1 MKQLVF
7 TTALVILLCAATMA
21 QQVSGTVT
29 DKTGKPLDGATVTLI
44 KAKDDAIVK
53 RTASKMGKFEFAAF
67 EADSFRVLV
76 SYTGFESAN
85 SPVFFAGKDAV
96 VLAPIHLVE
105 ISAALQTVV
114 VTARKPMVEVK
125 ADKTIVNVEGTVNA
139 IGSNGLDLLRKSPG
153 VVVDNDDQL
162 SLNGKTGV
170 QVYIDGKP
178 SPLSSQD
185 LANYLKSLNSA
196 QVEAIELIHNP
207 TAQYEA
213 AGTAGII
220 NIRLKKNKFKGFTG
234 TITAGMSSGH
244 YTRFEQG
251 LSISYRNNRINL
263 FGMYNGNAGSTGMDF
278 NLYRVIR
285 DTAFDQKSKLEFKNR
300 NQSFKAG
307 LDYTISK
314 KSSMGVL
321 LNGSLATPTLENFT
335 RTPILSLS
343 NSKAVR
349 ILNAANINDMDNRNL
364 NTNLWYSY
372 KDSVGRSLMVNA
384 DHGYYKLQQ
393 EQWQPNQYWDAEEKE
408 PLHTI
413 NYRMES
419 PTTISI
425 YSLKADYEQ
434 ALGKGHLGLGGK
446 IGYVNTDNI
455 FDQYRGS
462 GEQLNWDSAGS
473 SRFKYTETIN
483 ALYAKY
489 SREFT
494 RYGIQAGLRMEH
506 TSWETELSGTG
517 RERRNYLDFFP
528 TLSIN
533 YTASSTHKLVLAY
546 NRRIDRPV
554 YKDLNPFEYRINE
567 YTFHRGSTNLQPQY
581 SNTISLTH
589 TFKQRLNTS
598 LSYSHIS
605 DVIGQVVDTAS
616 GTKGFL
622 SKRNLSTQNLVNLNI
637 SFPFQYKAYSLYVN
651 LNSYYTQFRASYGE
665 GRAINLNRW
674 ASNIVLQNTIRLGKG
689 WNAELSGFYSTPSIW
704 QGSMKADAIWSMDAG
719 LQKQMMK
726 GKMSIRASVSD
737 LFNTLKFKAQSDF
750 AGQQIWVMGKQE
762 TRQFKLSLSYRFGN
776 NKLKALR
783 QNLGGAEEESKRV
796 QSSGLLH

>member
-1 MKQLVF
+1 MKQLIF
-7 TTALVILLCAATMA
+7 TSVLVILLCVATIA

-29 DKTGKPLDGATVTLI
+29 DKTGKALDGATVALI
-44 KAKDDAIVK
+44 KAKDAAIVK
-53 RTASKMGKFEFAAF
+53 RTASELGKFEFNAF
-67 EADSFRVLV
+67 EADSFRVLI
-76 SYTGFESAN
+76 SYTGFEAAY
-85 SPVFFAGKDAV
+85 SPVFFAGKDPV
-96 VLAPIHLVE
+96 VLAPIRLAE
-105 ISAALQTVV
+105 IAAALHTVV
-114 VTARKPMVEVK
+114 VSARKPIVEVK

-162 SLNGKTGV
+162 SLNGKSGV
-170 QVYIDGKP
+170 QIYIDGKP
-178 SPLSSQD
+178 SLLSSQD

-207 TAQYEA
+207 TSQYEA

-220 NIRLKKNKFKGFTG
+220 NIRLKKNKSKGFTG

-251 LSISYRNNRINL
+251 LSISYRNNSINL

-307 LDYTISK
+307 VDYTISK
-314 KSSMGVL
+314 KSSIGL
-321 LNGSLATPTLENFT
+321 LVNGSLATPTLENYT
-335 RTPILSLS
+335 RTPILNLT

-372 KDSVGRSLMVNA
+372 KDSVGKSLMVNA

-393 EQWQPNQYWDAEEKE
+393 QQWQPNHYWDAEEKE
-408 PLHTI
+408 PIHTV
-413 NYRMES
+413 NYQIES

-434 ALGKGHLGLGGK
+434 ALGKGRLGLGGK
-446 IGYVNTDNI
+446 IGHVNTDNI
-455 FDQYRGS
+455 FNQYRGS
-462 GEQLNWDSAGS
+462 GEQLNWDSAAS
-473 SRFKYTETIN
+473 SRFKYTETIK
-483 ALYAKY
+483 ALYAKF

-494 RYGIQAGLRMEH
+494 RYGIQAGVRMEH
-506 TSWETELSGTG
+506 TAWKTELSGSG
-517 RERRNYLDFFP
+517 RNSRNYLDFFP
-528 TLSIN
+528 NLSIS
-533 YTASSTHKLVLAY
+533 YTAGSNHKLLLAY
-546 NRRIDRPV
+546 SRRIDRPV

-567 YTFHRGSTNLQPQY
+567 YTFHRGSTSLQPQY
-581 SNTISLTH
+581 SNTVSLTH

-616 GTKGFL
+616 ETKGFL

-689 WNAELSGFYSTPSIW
+689 WNAELSGFYTTPSIW

-719 LQKQMMK
+719 LQKQMLK

-737 LFNTLKFKAQSDF
+737 LFNTLKFKASSDF

-776 NKLKALR
+776 NKLKAVP
-783 QNLGGAEEESKRV
+783 QNQGGAEEESKRV
-796 QSSGLLH
+796 QSNVLGN

>member
-1 MKQLVF
+1 MKQLIF
-7 TTALVILLCAATMA
+7 TSALVLLFCAATMA
-21 QQVSGTVT
+21 QRISGSVT
-29 DKTGKPLDGATVTLI
+29 DKAGKALDGATVSLI
-44 KAKDDAIVK
+44 KAKDKAFVK
-53 RTASKMGKFEFAAF
+53 LEVSKLGNYEFVVF
-67 EADSFRVLV
+67 EADSFLVQV
-76 SYTGFESAN
+76 SYTGFELAS
-85 SPVFFAGKDAV
+85 SPVFFAGKEPV
-96 VLAPIHLVE
+96 VLAPIRMVE
-105 ISAALQTVV
+105 MPAALQTVV

-139 IGSNGLDLLRKSPG
+139 IGSTGLDLLRKSPG

-178 SPLSSQD
+178 SPLSAQD

-220 NIRLKKNKFKGFTG
+220 NIRLKKNKSKGFTG

-244 YTRFEQG
+244 YTRHEQG

-263 FGMYNGNAGSTGMDF
+263 FGMYNGTAGSTGMDF

-300 NQSFKAG
+300 NQSFKTG
-307 LDYTISK
+307 VDYTLNT
-314 KSSMGVL
+314 KSAIGVL
-321 LNGSLATPTLENFT
+321 LNGSIATPTLENFT
-335 RTPILSLS
+335 RTPIVSLAS
-343 NSKAVR
+343 SKAVR
-349 ILNAANINDMDNRNL
+349 ILNAANINEMDNRNL

-372 KDSVGRSLMVNA
+372 KDTVGRSLLINA

-408 PLHTI
+408 PIHTI

-434 ALGKGHLGLGGK
+434 ALGKGRLGLGGK
-446 IGYVNTDNI
+446 IGHVNTENI
-455 FDQYRGS
+455 FNQYRGS
-462 GEQLNWDSAGS
+462 GDQLNWDSAAS
-473 SRFKYTETIN
+473 SRFNYTETIK
-483 ALYAKY
+483 ALYARY
-489 SREFT
+489 SREMK

-506 TSWETELSGTG
+506 TSWETELSAKG
-517 RERRNYLDFFP
+517 RESRNYLDFFP
-528 TLSIN
+528 TLSLN
-533 YTASSTHKLVLAY
+533 YTASSNHKLVLAY

-567 YTFHRGSTNLQPQY
+567 YTFHRGSTNLRPQY

-589 TFKQRLNTS
+589 TFKQRFNTS

-622 SKRNLSTQNLVNLNI
+622 SKRNLSMQNLVNLNI

-665 GRAINLNRW
+665 DRSINLNRW
-674 ASNIVLQNTIRLGKG
+674 ASNIMLQNTIRLGKG
-689 WNAELSGFYSTPSIW
+689 WNAELSGFYTTPSIW
-704 QGSMKADAIWSMDAG
+704 QGSMKAEAIWSMDAG
-719 LQKQMMK
+719 FQKQVMK

-776 NKLKALR
+776 NKLKTVR
-783 QNLGGAEEESKRV
+783 QNQGGAEDENKRV
-796 QSSGLLH
+796 QSSGLGN